1 MSDSISDLFLR
12 NCDVLEREHSDCDN
26 ATDGFY
32 TEKLCV
38 VWAEVERCGLP
49 VLM

>member
-12 NCDVLEREHSDCDN
+12 NCDVLEDHRDCDN

-38 VWAEVERCGLP
+38 VRTEVERCGLP